1 MFPVHLFV
9 QLAEVV
15 VFGSFQELT
24 PSVRGTI
31 SMFATVVVDMPS
43 LSHHLMWLNLRSL
56 CMLTDFEACDTTSV
70 ATVKAFF
77 SWKIICGC

>member
-15 VFGSFQELT
+15 VIGSFQELT

-43 LSHHLMWLNLRSL
+43 LSHLPMWLNLR
-56 CMLTDFEACDTTSV
+56 LTDFEACDTTSV

-77 SWKIICGC
+77 SWKIKYGC

>member
-15 VFGSFQELT
+15 VIGSFQELT

-31 SMFATVVVDMPS
+31 SMFATVVVDF
-43 LSHHLMWLNLRSL
+43 LSYIFNVSEKYKDYTFDYGDMAVYFH
-56 CMLTDFEACDTTSV
+56 
-70 ATVKAFF
+70 
-77 SWKIICGC
+77 